1 MVGDLLEEELHKP
14 GLERP
19 LRLDYLEYD
28 AIAGQWRYVSIETR
42 APVPPMS
49 APSFG
54 RDAPERI
61 TLCFEPFLRSRS
73 HPAGRGACYAWS
85 KSSRATDPITIPRI
99 SFFILADGSGIRWL
113 AHRYDYRRQH

>member
-19 LRLDYLEYD
+19 LRLDYLGYD

-42 APVPPMS
+42 APVPPML
-49 APSFG
+49 AASFG

-61 TLCFEPFLRSRS
+61 TLRFEPF
-73 HPAGRGACYAWS
+73 PAQPIAPGWAGRMLRMEQVITRDG
-85 KSSRATDPITIPRI
+85 TDHETKDQY
-99 SFFILADGSGIRWL
+99 FILADGSGIRWL
-113 AHRYDYRRQH
+113 AHQYDYRRQH